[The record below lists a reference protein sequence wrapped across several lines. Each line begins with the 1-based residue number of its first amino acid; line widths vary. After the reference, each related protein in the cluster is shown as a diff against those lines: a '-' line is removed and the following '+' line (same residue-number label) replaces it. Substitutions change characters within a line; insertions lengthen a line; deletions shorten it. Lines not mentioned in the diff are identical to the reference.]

1 MINFK
6 QFFEKQQQSETI
18 AVFPGGFKPPTK
30 GHFLALQELL
40 ETADRGVIFIGKNI
54 RGNIDQDTSYL
65 IWSIYSPYLSK
76 PVEINR
82 SVISPVQSTYDLARE
97 HPNANII
104 VGAGSKETDSRF
116 NSFIKHPENYPN
128 VVIKRINMQA
138 GGIDGTTA
146 RKMIESRDPAAID
159 YFVPENITQTDRERI
174 KSLLGIA

>member
-6 QFFEKQQQSETI
+6 QFFEKRENSETI

-40 ETADRGVIFIGKNI
+40 ETADRGVIFIGKNK
-54 RGNIDQDTSYL
+54 RGNIDQDISYF

-82 SVISPVQSTYDLARE
+82 SLVSPVQSTYDLARE
-97 HPNANII
+97 FPNATII

-116 NSFIKHPENYPN
+116 NSFIKNPESYPN
-128 VVIKRINMQA
+128 VVIKSINMQA
-138 GGIDGTTA
+138 GGINGTTT
-146 RKMIESRDPAAID
+146 RKMIESKDPAVVD
-159 YFVPENITQTDRERI
+159 YFVPQQIKETDKERI
-174 KSLLGIA
+174 KSILGIA